1 MQVKILRPKFL
12 SFPWSKWKNL
22 SDHQVEKFLN
32 NYMRITDELVFTQIY
47 SILHLISI
55 QKWKKRLNSE
65 RKYRTCDYS
74 LFGAYYSN
82 IRILFIISKRTEYE
96 YEYHYSVFYYS
107 NIRITNYSLQ
117 HWWRRILAR
126 CAPHQNILRPH
137 HLLIGD
143 IETTCERTPGDEAD
157 VRDHKA
163 HCTMN
168 IQATWNCL

>member
-117 HWWRRILAR
+117 HWFGLSLNVNYHLWPSHHVDCVWRL
-126 CAPHQNILRPH
+126 Q
-137 HLLIGD
+137 
-143 IETTCERTPGDEAD
+143 
-157 VRDHKA
+157 VWW
-163 HCTMN
+163 M
-168 IQATWNCL
+168 

>member
-96 YEYHYSVFYYS
+96 YEYHYSLDSKS
-107 NIRITNYSLQ
+107 NFSF
-117 HWWRRILAR
+117 WRVKFIFDFLVQSQSQILSS
-126 CAPHQNILRPH
+126 PHLVLTKLTSPIISQSDGVSVLEINVELVAQ
-137 HLLIGD
+137 
-143 IETTCERTPGDEAD
+143 E
-157 VRDHKA
+157 
-163 HCTMN
+163 
-168 IQATWNCL
+168 

>member
-117 HWWRRILAR
+117 HCYKYWILSSWFIFLPFLDATV
-126 CAPHQNILRPH
+126 LRNAIH
-137 HLLIGD
+137 VQY
-143 IETTCERTPGDEAD
+143 PGCQDG
-157 VRDHKA
+157 
-163 HCTMN
+163 
-168 IQATWNCL
+168 

>member
-1 MQVKILRPKFL
+1 
-12 SFPWSKWKNL
+12 
-22 SDHQVEKFLN
+22 
-32 NYMRITDELVFTQIY
+32 MRITDELVFTQIY

-82 IRILFIISKRTEYE
+82 IRILFIISKRSEYE

-117 HWWRRILAR
+117 HWCQSQHMQKDAWTQRICENPCNKSWSNNSSTSPTTNSGPCCWYTRSCQCSSFLE
-126 CAPHQNILRPH
+126 HWQLQNLRQ
-137 HLLIGD
+137 
-143 IETTCERTPGDEAD
+143 RTLKRYLFWHFQDQD
-157 VRDHKA
+157 
-163 HCTMN
+163 TMN
-168 IQATWNCL
+168 LNP

>member
-117 HWWRRILAR
+117 HWSAITY
-126 CAPHQNILRPH
+126 HQEMCFWVVINILYCVRS
-137 HLLIGD
+137 LLIP
-143 IETTCERTPGDEAD
+143 ITARSSTS
-157 VRDHKA
+157 
-163 HCTMN
+163 
-168 IQATWNCL
+168 WNK

>member
-117 HWWRRILAR
+117 HWLETPLLAHSCIVIAILATKLTM
-126 CAPHQNILRPH
+126 QSEILILTQAAADRQQE
-137 HLLIGD
+137 LIPF
-143 IETTCERTPGDEAD
+143 ICEILWKIRS
-157 VRDHKA
+157 
-163 HCTMN
+163 
-168 IQATWNCL
+168 